1 MFRTVGVAKR
11 NFRITLCVCVRACV
25 REYTSFMNVLYGRVC
40 DPACMRY
47 RLGKINYVYGYR
59 YKCVCFCDCKICC
72 FFVKKRSLVV
82 CYCLGIT

>member
-1 MFRTVGVAKR
+1 MLRREKLSDNSV
-11 NFRITLCVCVRACV
+11 CVCVRACV
-25 REYTSFMNVLYGRVC
+25 RESTSFMNVLLYGRVC

-59 YKCVCFCDCKICC
+59 YKCVCFCDCKLCC
-72 FFVKKRSLVV
+72 FFVKKKKKISLVV